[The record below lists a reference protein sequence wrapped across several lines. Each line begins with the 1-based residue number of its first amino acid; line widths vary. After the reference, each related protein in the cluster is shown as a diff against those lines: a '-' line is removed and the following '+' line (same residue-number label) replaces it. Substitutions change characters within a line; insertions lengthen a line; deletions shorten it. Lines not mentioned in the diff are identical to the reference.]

1 MPQPICGFFHAQ
13 TLSCIGNLQ
22 CGKDVFSMKFNTRM
36 LVDGAVMIA
45 LATVLSLIKVFE
57 LPWGGSIT
65 LLSMLPICLFSIKYG
80 IGKGLCISFL
90 YALIQMF
97 LSLAQVLSW
106 GLTTGTLLACLFL
119 DYLLAFTVIGFA
131 GIFRNGGLAGWI
143 SGIVIALLLRLG
155 SHFLSGVLIW
165 HSIGK
170 LWEGFDTTNQY
181 LYSLMYNG
189 AYMLPEIVFTVIGAV
204 ILLKLPQTRKL
215 LTLPETA

>member
-1 MPQPICGFFHAQ
+1 
-13 TLSCIGNLQ
+13 
-22 CGKDVFSMKFNTRM
+22 MKFNTRM

-90 YALIQMF
+90 YAL
-97 LSLAQVLSW
+97 
-106 GLTTGTLLACLFL
+106 
-119 DYLLAFTVIGFA
+119 
-131 GIFRNGGLAGWI
+131 
-143 SGIVIALLLRLG
+143 IVIALLLRLG